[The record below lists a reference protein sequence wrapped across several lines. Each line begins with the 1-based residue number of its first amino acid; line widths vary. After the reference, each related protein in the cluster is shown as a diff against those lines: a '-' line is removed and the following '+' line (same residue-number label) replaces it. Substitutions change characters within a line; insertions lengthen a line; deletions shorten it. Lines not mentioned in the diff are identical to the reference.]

1 MDPYLTDLIPALA
14 EGLDAIV
21 NHIGRPL
28 SGEKELLEG
37 VQRAIDRR
45 NSIVALLDAAKNFIR
60 LNGLSEQSLKCLAIV
75 KTIIAHDDNDMNIY
89 SLHII
94 FSSRKNSLVRKMA
107 SSSGVPLS
115 EAKSFLWGQPL
126 IGALLEGAANH
137 YRELYSR
144 FTKMR
149 KDLGAEDNSTDIH
162 ALIGTNIIRCNWTHP
177 TQSVFTIICG
187 GNIFSV
193 KRLPT
198 SSTSWATF
206 LSRRLSVKQQALK
219 PKLERRVEALKPK
232 PNVVVLTSGS
242 SDDDDDDDEQLTL
255 TQFGEK
261 QAIEVDATEVVT
273 KEGWIYQ
280 FGVLKVGANGCVNPY
295 FKGQVARRSRN

>member
-1 MDPYLTDLIPALA
+1 MDPYLTDLIPAVA
-14 EGLDAIV
+14 ESLDAIA

-45 NSIVALLDAAKNFIR
+45 NSIVALLDAAENFIR
-60 LNGLSEQSLKCLAIV
+60 LNGLSEQSLNCLAIV

-94 FSSRKNSLVRKMA
+94 FSSRKNSLVREMA

-115 EAKSFLWGQPL
+115 EAKSFLWRQPL
-126 IGALLEGAANH
+126 IKALLQGAGNH

-177 TQSVFTIICG
+177 TQSVFAIICG

-193 KRLPT
+193 KKLPT
-198 SSTSWATF
+198 SSTSWANY

-219 PKLERRVEALKPK
+219 PK
-232 PNVVVLTSGS
+232 PNVVVLTSGA
-242 SDDDDDDDEQLTL
+242 SDDDDDDQLTL

-261 QAIEVDATEVVT
+261 QAIEVDATEVIT
-273 KEGWIYQ
+273 AQGWRYQ
-280 FGVLKVGANGCVNPY
+280 SGVLKVGVNGCVNPY
-295 FKGQVARRSRN
+295 FKVEVARRSRKMGRV